1 MDRCP
6 ICRVADIELQIKPSD
21 SSDSADENASE
32 QLIYYT
38 WKKVDKVLTKA
49 QQTVSLD
56 DAVCA
61 FKNKI
66 KVLKEHIFVKR
77 VQSDAY
83 NKIKLNYPMVIC

>member
-21 SSDSADENASE
+21 SSDSADENASA
-32 QLIYYT
+32 QLIYFT